1 MKPRLALAVIGDEI
15 GPSLSEMLSFCDEN
29 DVRRL
34 DMRTV
39 DGRNLLGMTLDEVNA
54 IGSQIRAAGIIVP
67 TFVSPVL
74 KWAAPGRAPAGGK
87 VDFAFDPATC
97 PSEDVLAHAF
107 DVAIVLG
114 ARRIRV
120 FSFLRYPGFQLRHL
134 DAGMGRLMDL
144 AGRSEVIIEVENEPV
159 CNIGSLAELAAY
171 FAEVVEESA
180 LEVKASP
187 GREPPTRLF
196 RPLVD
201 IGNSWSMGQPPSD
214 ADIATLGPLVDLIH
228 LKDRDFEAKRTV
240 PLGDGEVPWAKELT
254 RLLSHVKAPEVVAS
268 LETHCPQD
276 GRNATAKS
284 VAALRRIAGEIGVEI
299 V

>member
-15 GPSLSEMLSFCDEN
+15 GPSLSEMLTFCAEN

-39 DGRNLLGMTLDEVNA
+39 DGRNLLGMELDEVDA
-54 IGSQIRAAGIIVP
+54 IGKQLKAAGIAVP

-74 KWAAPGRAPAGGK
+74 KWVAPGKAPAGSK

-97 PSEDVLAHAF
+97 PRDDALAHAF
-107 DVAIVLG
+107 DVAVVLG
-114 ARRIRV
+114 ATRIRV
-120 FSFLRYPGFQLRHL
+120 FSFLRYPGFAPHDL
-134 DAGMGRLMDL
+134 DAEMGRLIDL
-144 AGRSEVIIEVENEPV
+144 AGRSEVTVEVENEPV
-159 CNIGSLAELAAY
+159 CNLGSVPELAAY
-171 FAEVVEESA
+171 FAKQMEEA
-180 LEVKASP
+180 LGE
-187 GREPPTRLF
+187 EPFRLF

-201 IGNSWSMGQPPSD
+201 ISNSWSMGQPPSD

-228 LKDRDFEAKRTV
+228 IKDRDLEARRTV
-240 PLGDGEVPWAKELT
+240 PVGDGQVPWAQELT
-254 RLLSHVKAPEVVAS
+254 RLLSHVEAPEVIAS

-284 VAALRRIAGEIGVEI
+284 VAALRRIAGEIDVEI